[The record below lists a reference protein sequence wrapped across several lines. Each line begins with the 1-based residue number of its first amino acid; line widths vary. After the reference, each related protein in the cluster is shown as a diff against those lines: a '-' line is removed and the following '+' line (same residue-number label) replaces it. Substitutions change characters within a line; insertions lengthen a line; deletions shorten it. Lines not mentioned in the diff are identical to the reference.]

1 MAKVMRKVRTGAV
14 VGTKMDQTA
23 VVNVRWKQRHR
34 LYGKQVSRI
43 SRFYVHDPNRQCQ
56 VGDLVRIEETRPIS
70 KTKRWRLLEIVQR
83 HEVPEVLPIE
93 LEREEPEIAGA
104 APPSPRPSPE
114 GVGEAQHSANLADQ
128 PPADEGTRT

>member
-1 MAKVMRKVRTGAV
+1 MRKVRTGAV

-23 VVNVRWKQRHR
+23 VVDVRWKQRHR

-43 SRFYVHDPNRQCQ
+43 SRLYVHDPNRQCQ
-56 VGDLVRIEETRPIS
+56 VGDVVRVEETRPIS

-93 LEREEPEIAGA
+93 LEREELEIAGM
-104 APPSPRPSPE
+104 APPSPRPVPEGSAETQPAARVAGQSPE
-114 GVGEAQHSANLADQ
+114 
-128 PPADEGTRT
+128 DEGTRT